1 MKKLKDILYKVS
13 IDAVRGSTSLDIS
26 DIVFDSR
33 KITPNCVFIAQK
45 GTISNGHDYI
55 EKAIENGATAIVY
68 EDDPAVFSDH
78 VTYVKVADANKA
90 LAFIAANF
98 YDNPSEKLSLVGVT
112 GTNGKTTIATL
123 LHQLFTKA
131 GYKVGLLSTVKIL
144 IGNDAFPA
152 THTTP
157 DSIAINN
164 YLNQMVQAGCSY
176 CFMEVSSHGIAQKRT
191 DALVFKGGIF
201 TNLSHDHLDYH
212 KTFAEYRNVKK
223 SFFDTLPKTAFAIS
237 NADDKNG
244 AFMLQNCDAK
254 KTMYSIQN
262 VADVNGKI
270 IESQFN
276 GMLLNINNQEVW
288 VQLIGKFNA
297 SNLLAIYA
305 TALELGLSKEE
316 VLVHLSTLQSVSG
329 RFQFIVSKTKITAI
343 VDYAH
348 TPDALENVLKTIAE
362 IRTFNEQLFTVVGCG
377 GNRDKEKRPVMARIA
392 TENSDTVILTSDNP
406 RNEDPFEIL
415 KEMEA
420 GVEAQNT
427 NKYLTIEDRHQAI
440 KTACKMAKEGDIILI
455 AGKGHEDY
463 QEIKGVKHHFND
475 LEEVINFL
483 NEFNK

>member
-1 MKKLKDILYKVS
+1 MKQLKDILYKVS
-13 IDAVRGSTSLDIS
+13 IDAVRGSTNVAITA
-26 DIVFDSR
+26 IVFDSR
-33 KITPNCVFIAQK
+33 KVVPNCLFIAQK
-45 GTISNGHDYI
+45 GTLVNGHDYI
-55 EKAIENGATAIVY
+55 EKAIENGASAVIY
-68 EDDPAVFSDH
+68 EDDPKVFAENI
-78 VTYVKVADANKA
+78 TYIKVSDANKA
-90 LAFIAANF
+90 LAQVAAHF
-98 YDNPSEKLSLVGVT
+98 YDNPSEKMSLVGVT

-144 IGNDAFPA
+144 VGNEEFPA

-157 DSIAINN
+157 DSITINR

-176 CFMEVSSHGIAQKRT
+176 CFMEVSSHGIAQERT
-191 DALVFKGGIF
+191 HALAFKGGIF

-223 SFFDTLPKTAFAIS
+223 SFFDSLANTSFAIS

-244 AFMLQNCDAK
+244 AYMLQNCSAK
-254 KTMYSIQN
+254 KITYSIQN
-262 VADVNGKI
+262 VADVHGKI

-276 GMLLNINNQEVW
+276 GMLLNINQQEVW

-297 SNLLAIYA
+297 SNLLAIFAAA
-305 TALELGLSKEE
+305 TELGLTKEE
-316 VLVHLSTLQSVSG
+316 VLLHLSTLKSVSG

-362 IRTFNEQLFTVVGCG
+362 IRTFNEQLITVVGCG
-377 GNRDKEKRPVMARIA
+377 GNRDSAKRPEMGRIA
-392 TENSDTVILTSDNP
+392 TENSDTVIFTSDNP

-415 KEMEA
+415 KQIEA
-420 GVEAQNT
+420 GVEPQNS
-427 NKYLTIEDRHQAI
+427 NRFLTIEDRQQAI

>member
-1 MKKLKDILYKVS
+1 MKKLKDILYRVS
-13 IDAVRGSTSLDIS
+13 LDAVRGTTDVVIS

-33 KITPNCVFIAQK
+33 KVTSNSAFIAQK
-45 GTISNGHDYI
+45 GTLSNGHDYI
-55 EKAIENGATAIVY
+55 EKAIELGAIAVIY
-68 EDDPAVFSDH
+68 EDNPATFH
-78 VTYVKVADANKA
+78 EGITYVKVDDANDA
-90 LAFIAANF
+90 LAHIAANF
-98 YDNPSEKLSLVGVT
+98 YSNPSSKLTLVGVT

-144 IGNDAFPA
+144 IGDTTYPA

-157 DSIAINN
+157 DSITINRF
-164 YLNQMVQAGCSY
+164 LNQMVQEGCTH

-191 DALVFKGGIF
+191 AALDFKGGIF

-223 SFFDTLPKTAFAIS
+223 SFFDSLAKTSFAIS

-244 AFMLQNCDAK
+244 AFMLQNCSAK
-254 KTMYSIQN
+254 KVMYSIQN
-262 VADVNGKI
+262 VADINGKI

-276 GMLLNINNQEVW
+276 GMLLNINHHEVW

-305 TALELGLSKEE
+305 TATELGLTQEE
-316 VLVHLSTLQSVSG
+316 VLVHLSTLKSVSG
-329 RFQFIVSKTKITAI
+329 RFQFIVSPSKITAI

-362 IRTFNEQLFTVVGCG
+362 IRTLNEQLITVVGCG

-392 TENSDTVILTSDNP
+392 TEMSDTVIFTSDNP
-406 RNEDPFEIL
+406 RNEDPYEIL
-415 KEMEA
+415 KDMEA

-427 NKYLTIEDRHQAI
+427 NRYITIEDRHQAI
-440 KTACKMAKEGDIILI
+440 KTACKMAQAGDIILI

-475 LEEVINFL
+475 LEEVIQFL

>member
-1 MKKLKDILYKVS
+1 LKKLKDILYKVS
-13 IDAVRGSTSLDIS
+13 IDAVRGSTSVEVS

-33 KITPNCVFIAQK
+33 KVSQNCVFIAQK
-45 GTISNGHDYI
+45 GTLSNGHDYI
-55 EKAIENGATAIVY
+55 EKAVENGAVAIIY
-68 EDDPAVFSDH
+68 EDTPATFLDT
-78 VTYVKVADANKA
+78 VTYVKVNDADDA
-90 LAFIAANF
+90 LAHIASNF
-98 YDNPSEKLSLVGVT
+98 YNNPSEKLALVGIT

-123 LHQLFTKA
+123 LHQLFTRA

-144 IGNDAFPA
+144 VGEEEYPA

-157 DSIAINN
+157 DSITINR

-191 DALVFKGGIF
+191 AALAFKGGIF

-223 SFFDTLPKTAFAIS
+223 SFFDSLAKTSFAIS

-244 AFMLQNCDAK
+244 TYMLQNCSAK
-254 KTMYSIQN
+254 KIMYSIQN
-262 VADVNGKI
+262 VADVHGKI

-297 SNLLAIYA
+297 SNLLAIYTAA
-305 TALELGLSKEE
+305 TELGLGKEE
-316 VLVHLSTLQSVSG
+316 VLLHLSTLKSVSG

-348 TPDALENVLKTIAE
+348 TPDALENVLKTISE
-362 IRTFNEQLFTVVGCG
+362 IRTFNEQVFTVVGCG
-377 GNRDKEKRPVMARIA
+377 GNRDKEKRPVMGRIA
-392 TENSDTVILTSDNP
+392 TEMSDTVIFTSDNP

-415 KEMEA
+415 KEIES

-427 NKYLTIEDRHQAI
+427 NRYITIEDRHQAI
-440 KTACKMAKEGDIILI
+440 KTACKMAKQGDIILI

-475 LEEVINFL
+475 MEEVIKFL

>member
-1 MKKLKDILYKVS
+1 MKKLKDILFKVTL
-13 IDAVRGSTSLDIS
+13 DAVRGTTDMHIT
-26 DIVFDSR
+26 DVVFDSR
-33 KITPNCVFIAQK
+33 KVVQNCLFVAQK
-45 GTISNGHDYI
+45 GTLSNGHDYI
-55 EKAIENGATAIVY
+55 DTAIEKGAVAIIY
-68 EDDPAVFSDH
+68 EDEPKIYAEGI
-78 VTYVKVADANKA
+78 TYVKVTDANDA
-90 LAFIAANF
+90 LAHTAANF
-98 YDNPSEKLSLVGVT
+98 YSNPSQKLTLVGIT

-144 IGNDAFPA
+144 IGEDVYPA

-157 DSIAINN
+157 DSITINKF
-164 YLNQMVQAGCSY
+164 LNQMVNEGCSY

-191 DALVFKGGIF
+191 ASLDFKGGIF

-223 SFFDTLPKTAFAIS
+223 SFFDSLANTSFAIS

-244 AFMLQNCDAK
+244 AYMLQNCSAK
-254 KTMYSIQN
+254 KIMYSIQN
-262 VADVNGKI
+262 VADINGKI

-276 GMLLNINNQEVW
+276 GMLLNINNYEVW

-297 SNLLAIYA
+297 SNLLAIFSAA
-305 TALELGLSKEE
+305 TELGLTEE
-316 VLVHLSTLQSVSG
+316 EILLHLSTLKSVSG
-329 RFQFIVSKTKITAI
+329 RFEFIVSPTKITAI

-348 TPDALENVLKTIAE
+348 TPDALENVLKTISE
-362 IRTFNEQLFTVVGCG
+362 IRTYNEQLITVVGCG
-377 GNRDKEKRPVMARIA
+377 GNRDKEKRPIMARIA
-392 TENSDTVILTSDNP
+392 TEMSNMVVFTSDNP
-406 RNEDPFEIL
+406 RNEDPYEIL
-415 KEMEA
+415 REMEA

-427 NKYLTIEDRHQAI
+427 NKYLTIEDRQQAI
-440 KTACKMAKEGDIILI
+440 KTACKMANSGDIMLI

-475 LEEVINFL
+475 LEEVRKFL

>member
-1 MKKLKDILYKVS
+1 MKKLKDILYRVS
-13 IDAVRGSTSLDIS
+13 IDAVRGTTDLVIS
-26 DIVFDSR
+26 DLVFDSR
-33 KITPNCVFIAQK
+33 KVSENTVFIAQK
-45 GTISNGHDYI
+45 GTLSDGHEFI
-55 EKAIENGATAIVY
+55 EKAIASGATAIIH
-68 EDDPAVFSDH
+68 EQDPDH
-78 VTYVKVADANKA
+78 YTEGITYVKVSDANDA
-90 LAFIAANF
+90 LAHMAANF
-98 YDNPSEKLSLVGVT
+98 YDNPSNRLTLVGVT
-112 GTNGKTTIATL
+112 GTNGKTTITTL

-144 IGNDAFPA
+144 IGEDEYPA

-157 DSIAINN
+157 DSLTINR
-164 YLNQMVQAGCSY
+164 YLNQMVEEGCSY
-176 CFMEVSSHGIAQKRT
+176 CFMEASSHGIAQKRT
-191 DALVFKGGIF
+191 AALNFKGGIF

-223 SFFDTLPKTAFAIS
+223 TFFDSLAKTSFAIT

-244 AFMLQNCDAK
+244 AYMLQNSSAK
-254 KTMYSIQN
+254 KISYGIQN
-262 VADVNGKI
+262 VADINGKI
-270 IESQFN
+270 IESQFD
-276 GMLLNINNQEVW
+276 GMLLNINNHEVW

-305 TALELGLSKEE
+305 TAIELGLTQDE
-316 VLVHLSTLQSVSG
+316 VLLHLSTLRSVSG

-362 IRTFNEQLFTVVGCG
+362 IRTYNEQLLTVVGCG

-392 TENSDTVILTSDNP
+392 TEMSDTVIFTSDNP
-406 RNEDPFEIL
+406 RDEDPYVIL
-415 KEMEA
+415 QEMEA

-427 NKYLTIEDRHQAI
+427 NRFITIENRDQAI

-475 LEEVINFL
+475 LEEVIHYL
-483 NEFNK
+483 NEYNK

>member
-45 GTISNGHDYI
+45 GTLSNGHDYI

-68 EDDPAVFSDH
+68 QDDPAVFSDH

-157 DSIAINN
+157 DSITINN
-164 YLNQMVQAGCSY
+164 YLNQMVLTGCSY

-223 SFFDTLPKTAFAIS
+223 SFFDTLPKTSFAIS

-244 AFMLQNCDAK
+244 AFMLQNCNAK
-254 KTMYSIQN
+254 KIMYSIQN
-262 VADVNGKI
+262 VADINGKI
-270 IESQFN
+270 LESQFN

-297 SNLLAIYA
+297 SNLLAIYT
-305 TALELGLSKEE
+305 TAIELGLTKEE
-316 VLVHLSTLQSVSG
+316 VLIHLSTLQSVSG

-392 TENSDTVILTSDNP
+392 TENSDTVIFTSDNP

-420 GVEAQNT
+420 GVEPQNT

>member
-1 MKKLKDILYKVS
+1 LKKLKDILYKVS

-45 GTISNGHDYI
+45 GTVSNGHDYI

-223 SFFDTLPKTAFAIS
+223 SFFDSLPKTAFAIS

-244 AFMLQNCDAK
+244 AVMLQNCDAK

>member
-13 IDAVRGSTSLDIS
+13 IDAVRGSTDVVIS

-33 KITPNCVFIAQK
+33 KATPNCAFIAQK
-45 GTISNGHDYI
+45 GTLVNGHDYI
-55 EKAIENGATAIVY
+55 ETAIEKGATAIIY
-68 EDDPAVFSDH
+68 EDTPNDFKENIN
-78 VTYVKVADANKA
+78 YIKVPDANEA
-90 LAFIAANF
+90 LAHIAANF
-98 YDNPSEKLSLVGVT
+98 YDNPSDKITLVGIT

-144 IGNDAFPA
+144 IGEEAFPA

-157 DSIAINN
+157 DSIAINH
-164 YLNQMVQAGCSY
+164 YLNQMVQAGCSF

-191 DALVFKGGIF
+191 AALNFAGGIF

-212 KTFAEYRNVKK
+212 KTFAAYRNIKK
-223 SFFDTLPKTAFAIS
+223 SFFDSLGKNSFAIT

-244 AFMLQNCDAK
+244 AFMLQNTAAK
-254 KTMYSIQN
+254 KITYSTRSI
-262 VADVNGKI
+262 ADVHGKI
-270 IESQFN
+270 LESQFN
-276 GMLLNINNQEVW
+276 GMLLHINNHEVW
-288 VQLIGKFNA
+288 VQLIGTFNA

-305 TALELGLSKEE
+305 AATQLGLSNDE
-316 VLVHLSTLQSVSG
+316 VLLHLSTLKSVSG
-329 RFQFIVSKTKITAI
+329 RFQFIVSPTKITAI

-362 IRTFNEQLFTVVGCG
+362 IRTRNEQLITVVGCG

-392 TENSDTVILTSDNP
+392 TEMSDMVIFTSDNP
-406 RNEDPFEIL
+406 RNENPYEIL
-415 KEMEA
+415 REMEA
-420 GVEAQNT
+420 GVELQNASRF
-427 NKYLTIEDRHQAI
+427 LTIEDRRQAI
-440 KTACKMAKEGDIILI
+440 KTACRMAVSGDIILI

-475 LEEVINFL
+475 LEEVTNFL
-483 NEFNK
+483 NEYNK

>member
-1 MKKLKDILYKVS
+1 MKKLKDILYRVS
-13 IDAVRGSTSLDIS
+13 LDAVRGTTDVVIS

-33 KITPNCVFIAQK
+33 KVTPSSAFIAQK
-45 GTISNGHDYI
+45 GTLSNGHDYI
-55 EKAIENGATAIVY
+55 EKAIELGAIAVIY
-68 EDDPAVFSDH
+68 EDNPATFH
-78 VTYVKVADANKA
+78 EGITYVKVDDANDA
-90 LAFIAANF
+90 LAHISANF
-98 YDNPSEKLSLVGVT
+98 FDNPSSKLTLVGVT

-144 IGNDAFPA
+144 VGDTTYPA

-157 DSIAINN
+157 DSITINRF
-164 YLNQMVQAGCSY
+164 LNQMVQEGCTH

-191 DALVFKGGIF
+191 AALDFKGGIF

-223 SFFDTLPKTAFAIS
+223 SFFDSLAKTSFAIS

-244 AFMLQNCDAK
+244 AFMLQNCSAK
-254 KTMYSIQN
+254 KVMYSIQN
-262 VADVNGKI
+262 VADINGKI

-276 GMLLNINNQEVW
+276 GMLLNINHHEVW

-305 TALELGLSKEE
+305 TATELGLTQEE
-316 VLVHLSTLQSVSG
+316 VLLHLSTLKSVSG
-329 RFQFIVSKTKITAI
+329 RFQFIVSPSKITAI

-348 TPDALENVLKTIAE
+348 TPDALENVLKTITE
-362 IRTFNEQLFTVVGCG
+362 IRTLNEQLITVVGCG

-392 TENSDTVILTSDNP
+392 TEMSDTVIFTSDNP
-406 RNEDPFEIL
+406 RNEDPYEIL
-415 KEMEA
+415 KDMEA

-427 NKYLTIEDRHQAI
+427 NRYITIEDRHQAI
-440 KTACKMAKEGDIILI
+440 KTACKMANAGDIILI

-475 LEEVINFL
+475 LEEVIQFL

>member
-45 GTISNGHDYI
+45 GTVSNGHDYI

-223 SFFDTLPKTAFAIS
+223 SFFDSLPKTAFAIS

-244 AFMLQNCDAK
+244 AVMLQNCDAK

-475 LEEVINFL
+475 LEEVIKFL

>member
-1 MKKLKDILYKVS
+1 
-13 IDAVRGSTSLDIS
+13 
-26 DIVFDSR
+26 
-33 KITPNCVFIAQK
+33 
-45 GTISNGHDYI
+45 
-55 EKAIENGATAIVY
+55 
-68 EDDPAVFSDH
+68 
-78 VTYVKVADANKA
+78 
-90 LAFIAANF
+90 
-98 YDNPSEKLSLVGVT
+98 
-112 GTNGKTTIATL
+112 
-123 LHQLFTKA
+123 
-131 GYKVGLLSTVKIL
+131 
-144 IGNDAFPA
+144 
-152 THTTP
+152 
-157 DSIAINN
+157 
-164 YLNQMVQAGCSY
+164 
-176 CFMEVSSHGIAQKRT
+176 
-191 DALVFKGGIF
+191 
-201 TNLSHDHLDYH
+201 
-212 KTFAEYRNVKK
+212 
-223 SFFDTLPKTAFAIS
+223 
-237 NADDKNG
+237 
-244 AFMLQNCDAK
+244 MLQNCDAK

>member
-13 IDAVRGSTSLDIS
+13 IDAVRGSTSIEIT

-33 KITPNCVFIAQK
+33 KITPDCVFIAQK
-45 GTISNGHDYI
+45 GTLSNGHDYI

-68 EDDPAVFSDH
+68 EDDPISFVDYI
-78 VTYVKVADANKA
+78 TYIKVADANNA
-90 LAFIAANF
+90 LAHIAANF
-98 YDNPSEKLSLVGVT
+98 YNNPSEKLALVGVT

-123 LHQLFTKA
+123 LHQLFTNA

-144 IGNDAFPA
+144 VGEDAYPA

-157 DSIAINN
+157 DSITIND
-164 YLNQMVQAGCSY
+164 YLNEMVQAGCSY

-223 SFFDTLPKTAFAIS
+223 SFFDSLAKTAFAVS

-244 AFMLQNCDAK
+244 AFMLQNCTAK
-254 KTMYSIQN
+254 KMMYSVQN

-270 IESQFN
+270 LESQFN

-305 TALELGLSKEE
+305 TAIELGLKKEE
-316 VLVHLSTLQSVSG
+316 ILVHLSTLKSVSG

-348 TPDALENVLKTIAE
+348 TPDALENVLKTISE

-377 GNRDKEKRPVMARIA
+377 GNRDKTKRPIMARIA

-420 GVEAQNT
+420 GVEAQNSS
-427 NKYLTIEDRHQAI
+427 KYLTIEDRHQAI

>member
-1 MKKLKDILYKVS
+1 MKKLKDILYRVS
-13 IDAVRGSTSLDIS
+13 LDAVRGTTDVVIS

-33 KITPNCVFIAQK
+33 KVTPNSAFIAQK
-45 GTISNGHDYI
+45 GTLSNGHDYI
-55 EKAIENGATAIVY
+55 EKAIELGAIAVIY
-68 EDDPAVFSDH
+68 EDNPATFH
-78 VTYVKVADANKA
+78 EGITYVKVEDANDA
-90 LAFIAANF
+90 LAHIAANF
-98 YDNPSEKLSLVGVT
+98 YDNPSSKLTLVGVT

-144 IGNDAFPA
+144 IGDTTYPA

-157 DSIAINN
+157 DSITINRF
-164 YLNQMVQAGCSY
+164 LNQMVQEGCTH

-191 DALVFKGGIF
+191 AALDFKGGIF

-223 SFFDTLPKTAFAIS
+223 SFFDSLAKTSFAIS

-244 AFMLQNCDAK
+244 AFMLQNCSAK
-254 KTMYSIQN
+254 KVMYSIQN
-262 VADVNGKI
+262 VANINGKI

-276 GMLLNINNQEVW
+276 GMLLNINHHEVW

-305 TALELGLSKEE
+305 TATELGLTQEE
-316 VLVHLSTLQSVSG
+316 VLVHLSTLKSVSG
-329 RFQFIVSKTKITAI
+329 RFQFIVSPSKITAI

-362 IRTFNEQLFTVVGCG
+362 IRTLNEQLITVVGCG

-392 TENSDTVILTSDNP
+392 TEMSNTVIFTSDNP
-406 RNEDPFEIL
+406 RNEDPYEIL
-415 KEMEA
+415 KDMEA

-427 NKYLTIEDRHQAI
+427 NRYITIEDRHQAI
-440 KTACKMAKEGDIILI
+440 KTACKMAQAGDIILI

-475 LEEVINFL
+475 LEEVIQFL